1 MSLWTTL
8 ALAVALGTDALAVCL
23 GIGMGGVTRRQVLVI
38 SAVVLVFH
46 IVMPL
51 VGWFTGE
58 MVGQILGR
66 VAGIAGA
73 LLLIYLGA
81 RMMLSDGATAKEAL
95 EWLKH
100 RTGVVALGA
109 GVSVDALSAGF
120 ALGTR
125 EPSMWL
131 VVPVIGLAAGAMT
144 CAGLLGGRF
153 ISLSFGERARQV
165 GGLVLLVI
173 GGRFLVGG

>member
-1 MSLWTTL
+1 MSLGTTL

-23 GIGMGGVTRRQVLVI
+23 GIGMGGVTRRQVVVI

-51 VGWFTGE
+51 VGWLTGE

-81 RMMLSDGATAKEAL
+81 RMIFGDGASAKEAL
-95 EWLKH
+95 AWLKQ

-120 ALGTR
+120 ALGTQATTVW
-125 EPSMWL
+125 P
-131 VVPVIGLAAGAMT
+131 VVSVIGLVAGAMT

-153 ISLSFGERARQV
+153 ISLSFGERARRL
-165 GGLVLLVI
+165 GGLVLLAI